1 MKKII
6 LITFLSIVSFSC
18 KEEIKTSKEKESKV
32 VLNSAEENLYRGDF
46 IFLKDAA
53 VLKGDNFIYGVSID
67 ELSKQLAERVKEV
80 KVSDFDMV
88 PVAVKGK
95 ISKKQEGQ
103 EGWDEILTITEIVL
117 VGNSP
122 SKIDVKIEEKK

>member
-18 KEEIKTSKEKESKV
+18 KEEIKTSKEKETKV
-32 VLNSAEENLYRGDF
+32 ALNSAEENLYRGDF

-95 ISKKQEGQ
+95 ISQKQEGQ

-117 VGNSP
+117 VGKSP

>member
-32 VLNSAEENLYRGDF
+32 ALNSAEENLYRGDF

-95 ISKKQEGQ
+95 ISQKQQGQ

>member
-32 VLNSAEENLYRGDF
+32 ALNSAEENLYRGDF

-95 ISKKQEGQ
+95 ISQKQEGTRRM
-103 EGWDEILTITEIVL
+103 GR
-117 VGNSP
+117 N
-122 SKIDVKIEEKK
+122 IDHN

>member
-32 VLNSAEENLYRGDF
+32 ALNSAEENLYRGDF

-95 ISKKQEGQ
+95 ISQKQEGQ

-122 SKIDVKIEEKK
+122 SKIDVKIEENK

>member
-88 PVAVKGK
+88 PVVVKGK
-95 ISKKQEGQ
+95 ISKKQEEQ

-117 VGNSP
+117 VGSSP

>member
-6 LITFLSIVSFSC
+6 LITFLSIISFSC

-32 VLNSAEENLYRGDF
+32 ALNSAEENLYRGDF

-95 ISKKQEGQ
+95 ISQKQEGQ

-122 SKIDVKIEEKK
+122 SKIDVKIEENK

>member
-32 VLNSAEENLYRGDF
+32 LLNSAEENLYRGDF

>member
-32 VLNSAEENLYRGDF
+32 ALNSAEENLYRGDF

-88 PVAVKGK
+88 PVALKGK
-95 ISKKQEGQ
+95 ISQKQEGQ

>member
-6 LITFLSIVSFSC
+6 LITFLSIISFSC

-32 VLNSAEENLYRGDF
+32 ALNSAEENLYRGDF

-95 ISKKQEGQ
+95 ISQKQEGQ

>member
-18 KEEIKTSKEKESKV
+18 IEEIKTSKEKETKV
-32 VLNSAEENLYRGDF
+32 ALNSAEENLYRGDF

-67 ELSKQLAERVKEV
+67 ELSRQLAERVKEV

-95 ISKKQEGQ
+95 ISQKQEGQ

-117 VGNSP
+117 VGKSP

>member
-32 VLNSAEENLYRGDF
+32 ALNSAEENLYRGDF

-95 ISKKQEGQ
+95 ISQKQEGQ

>member
-32 VLNSAEENLYRGDF
+32 ALNSAEENLYRGDF

-95 ISKKQEGQ
+95 IYQKQEGQ

>member
-6 LITFLSIVSFSC
+6 LITLISIVSFSC

-32 VLNSAEENLYRGDF
+32 ALNSAEENLYRGDF

-95 ISKKQEGQ
+95 ISQKQEGQ

>member
-32 VLNSAEENLYRGDF
+32 ALNSAEENLYRGDF

-53 VLKGDNFIYGVSID
+53 VLKGNNFIYGVSID

-95 ISKKQEGQ
+95 ISQKQEGQ

>member
-6 LITFLSIVSFSC
+6 LITVLSIVSFSC

-32 VLNSAEENLYRGDF
+32 ALNSAEENLYRGDF

-95 ISKKQEGQ
+95 ISQKQEGQ

>member
-32 VLNSAEENLYRGDF
+32 ALNSAEENLYRGDF

-80 KVSDFDMV
+80 LVSDFDMV
-88 PVAVKGK
+88 PVAVIGK
-95 ISKKQEGQ
+95 ISQKQEGQ
-103 EGWDEILTITEIVL
+103 EGWDEILTITDIVL

>member
-32 VLNSAEENLYRGDF
+32 ALNSAEENLYRGDF

-95 ISKKQEGQ
+95 ISQKQECHKRPRTCTSCS
-103 EGWDEILTITEIVL
+103 IMHMF
-117 VGNSP
+117 NNAH
-122 SKIDVKIEEKK
+122 VK

>member
-6 LITFLSIVSFSC
+6 LITFLSIISFSC

-32 VLNSAEENLYRGDF
+32 TLNSAEENLYRGDF

-95 ISKKQEGQ
+95 ISQKQEGQ

>member
-32 VLNSAEENLYRGDF
+32 ALNSAEEDLYRGDF

-95 ISKKQEGQ
+95 ISQKQEGQ

>member
-32 VLNSAEENLYRGDF
+32 ALNSAEENLYRGDF

-53 VLKGDNFIYGVSID
+53 VLKGDNFIYGVSVD

-95 ISKKQEGQ
+95 ISQKQEGQ

>member
-1 MKKII
+1 MCI
-6 LITFLSIVSFSC
+6 
-18 KEEIKTSKEKESKV
+18 
-32 VLNSAEENLYRGDF
+32 RDR
-46 IFLKDAA
+46 
-53 VLKGDNFIYGVSID
+53 LKGDNFIYGVSID

-95 ISKKQEGQ
+95 ISQKQEGQ